1 MFARVIQIEV
11 HLPGIRVG
19 ELSEFEINDDEASKS
34 SMEEEQV
41 NPVPLV
47 SDAQPM
53 LASDKREVTP
63 EFQQKGLQLP
73 YQGILKFGF

>member
-1 MFARVIQIEV
+1 MFARVIQIKM
-11 HLPGIRVG
+11 HLPRIRVG

-34 SMEEEQV
+34 SMKEEQV
-41 NPVPLV
+41 DPIPLV

-63 EFQQKGLQLP
+63 KFQQECLQLS
-73 YQGILKFGF
+73 YQGILKFGL